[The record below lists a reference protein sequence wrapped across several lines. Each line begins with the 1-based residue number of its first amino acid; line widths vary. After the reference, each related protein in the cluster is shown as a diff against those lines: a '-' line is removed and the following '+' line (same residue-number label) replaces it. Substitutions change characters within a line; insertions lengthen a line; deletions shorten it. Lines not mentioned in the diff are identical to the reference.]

1 MIPIDVNTMIE
12 RLESQTANGFYKWN
26 VYKLQTTKWL
36 QSRVSMPKRK
46 YNGFRCSHDMEEKE
60 QTFFDKSA
68 EQMKPISLSSVW
80 TSQRARIQIK
90 YTHLRNRNVWQWNK
104 NWLSATKRG
113 DEGEKNDRQMWRERK
128 TNGWYNEK
136 NVQRIDSEIEQ
147 IKSEEWKVRNE
158 SARNNMRCSDWCAIF
173 FSAGAS
179 ASRW

>member
-1 MIPIDVNTMIE
+1 MDFISETCTN
-12 RLESQTANGFYKWN
+12 F
-26 VYKLQTTKWL
+26 KLQSDYNLVYQCQNVNITVFVVATTMRL
-36 QSRVSMPKRK
+36 
-46 YNGFRCSHDMEEKE
+46 EEKE

-113 DEGEKNDRQMWRERK
+113 DEGEKNDRQMWREKK